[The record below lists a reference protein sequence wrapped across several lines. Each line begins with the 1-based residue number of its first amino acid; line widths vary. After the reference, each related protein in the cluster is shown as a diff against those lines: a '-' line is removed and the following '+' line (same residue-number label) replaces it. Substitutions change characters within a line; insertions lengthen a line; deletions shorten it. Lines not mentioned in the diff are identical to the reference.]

1 MLVGRRRKIEIVMN
15 TPLFWA
21 VRLVRNFEAF
31 VSMAAF
37 AIMVLVVSAN
47 VIIRFTT
54 GNSLVFTE
62 EVAYLAFGYSIFMGV
77 ALLFRHRAMI
87 AVDLVVDALP
97 KSAQRVAG
105 LVTHVI
111 MTLVCGYFFF
121 LSATLA
127 SVTWVRRT
135 AFLEIPYF
143 WVNLAPTIAFGL
155 MTGYSIWF
163 VYLLL
168 RNRPLP
174 SVELEEQM

>member
-1 MLVGRRRKIEIVMN
+1 MN

-31 VSMAAF
+31 VAMVAF

-47 VIIRFTT
+47 VIIRFAT

-97 KSAQRVAG
+97 KSAQRAAG
-105 LVTHVI
+105 FVTHII
-111 MTLVCGYFFF
+111 MALVCGYFFY
-121 LSATLA
+121 LSAKLA

-135 AFLEIPYF
+135 AFLDIPYF

-155 MTGYSIWF
+155 MTAYSIWF
-163 VYLLL
+163 LYLLL
-168 RNRPLP
+168 RNQPLP